1 MKPIRVTVWNEGR
14 HEQKDAPVKAI
25 YPQGIHGCIAAAL
38 RLAGGFEV
46 RTATLDD
53 PEHGLTD
60 AVLDATDVLFWWGHC
75 AHGAVPDALA
85 QKVQQRVLAGMG
97 FIALH
102 SAHYAKP
109 FKLLM
114 GTNCS
119 LRWREAEEKERFFVI
134 DHAHPIAAGLPD
146 TFELPHEEM
155 YGERFD
161 VPTPDELVFIS
172 WFEGGDVFR
181 SGCTWRRGHGRVLY
195 FRPGHET
202 HPTYHDRTIQM
213 VLANAARWAA
223 QPLRR
228 ATNDS
233 PWCKESF
240 EPIVG
245 ADAPA
250 TTADV

>member
-1 MKPIRVTVWNEGR
+1 MNPIRVTVWNEGR
-14 HEQKDAPVKAI
+14 HEKKDAPVRAI
-25 YPQGIHGCIAAAL
+25 YPHGIHGCIAAAL
-38 RLAGGFEV
+38 KGAGGLDV

-75 AHGAVPDALA
+75 AHGEVSDAIA

-119 LRWREAEEKERFFVI
+119 LRWREAEETERFFVVEPS
-134 DHAHPIAAGLPD
+134 HPIAAGLPD
-146 TFELPHEEM
+146 TFELAHEEM

-181 SGCTWRRGHGRVLY
+181 SGCAWRRGHGRVFY

-202 HPTYHDRTIQM
+202 HPTYHDAAIQR
-213 VLANAARWAA
+213 VLINAARWAA
-223 QPLRR
+223 PTLRR
-228 ATNDS
+228 ETNKS

-240 EPIVG
+240 EPIAG
-245 ADAPA
+245 AL
-250 TTADV
+250 V